1 MWKAGH
7 SDLQFLRPAGLYLLG
22 YGATAAIGI
31 GVLLLGPVIWLVN
44 GSSWAVPICIAASAF
59 LYVILR
65 SYVELVR
72 VIVDMLLPK

>member
-1 MWKAGH
+1 MEDPNH
-7 SDLQFLRPAGLYLLG
+7 TYRTLHFLVKHGNLL
-22 YGATAAIGI
+22 AAAIGI